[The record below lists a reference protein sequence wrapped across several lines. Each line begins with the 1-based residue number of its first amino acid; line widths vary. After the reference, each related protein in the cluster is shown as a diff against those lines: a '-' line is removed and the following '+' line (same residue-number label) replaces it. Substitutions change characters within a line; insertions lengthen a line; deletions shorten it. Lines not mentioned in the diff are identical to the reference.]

1 MIFEKVAET
10 IGAVRMERPE
20 GRRRRNRG
28 EEEEA
33 GMELNM
39 NLMAVTG
46 QMGEEGRMGIWIT
59 W

>member
-1 MIFEKVAET
+1 MIFEKVAKT

-20 GRRRRNRG
+20 GRGRRNRG

-33 GMELNM
+33 GTELIM

-46 QMGEEGRMGIWIT
+46 QMGEEGRMGI
-59 W
+59 

>member
-20 GRRRRNRG
+20 GRGRRNRG

-33 GMELNM
+33 GTELNM
-39 NLMAVTG
+39 DLMADTG
-46 QMGEEGRMGIWIT
+46 QMGEEGRVGIWIT